1 MGTDVDPLDRPA
13 MDGTVACLLHDMLR
27 FVADG
32 RRSYAEVMEAWRTSC
47 PRLPIWEEATERG
60 LLMRARDESGVPVVR
75 ITAAGRAFLLEGC
88 TDSDLPAPARE
99 RLEH

>member
-1 MGTDVDPLDRPA
+1 MGTDMDPRDYSA
-13 MDGTVACLLHDMLR
+13 MDRTVASLLHDMLR

-32 RRSYAEVMEAWRTSC
+32 RRSYVEVMEAWRTSC

-88 TDSDLPAPARE
+88 TDSDLPE
-99 RLEH
+99 RRLRAND